1 MNRQTDN
8 QPLAAE
14 QKLALTID
22 EFCALHSIS
31 TARYFA
37 LRRDNL
43 APRELRVGRTV
54 RISCEAAAA
63 WRQARENPE
72 GDEAKAVERERRR
85 LLDRS
90 RHAVN
95 TRADRVRL

>member
-1 MNRQTDN
+1 MYPQTDK
-8 QPLAAE
+8 QPLAPI

-22 EFCALHSIS
+22 EFCALHGIS

-43 APRELRVGRTV
+43 APRELRVGRTI
-54 RISCEAAAA
+54 RISREAAAA

-72 GDEAKAVERERRR
+72 GDEAKAVERERKR

-90 RHAVN
+90 RRAVG
-95 TRADRVRL
+95 TRADRGRS